1 MAKIDLGAPEL
12 YINRE
17 LSWLEFNDRVLQ
29 EGLAE
34 ELPLL
39 ERLKFL
45 AIVGSNLDEYF
56 MIRVAGLLQQR
67 EAGLRRRDAS
77 GLTAAQQ
84 LEQITR
90 RVRRMVE
97 EHGKG
102 IAAALAQLRGR
113 GLTVLEPAE
122 WTPEQRRYLRELFS
136 ADILPVLTPLA
147 VQELD
152 PPPLLQG
159 LQLYLA
165 VVQGAAGRPSERIVV
180 VPQPS
185 GLPRF
190 LTVPAQAGTNL
201 VRLEHVLAANIDLL
215 FPGAEVRGTGV
226 FRITRDADVTIHDD
240 EGGDLLQ
247 AVEEAVVSRRRR
259 AATRLEIAADADP
272 RVKRWLPEWLALTPE
287 AVMEVEGMLDATGLV
302 ELISRPGLDALRAP
316 EWPPQPPRDLLGA
329 TDLWSAIQNHDALL
343 FLPYESFD
351 PVVNLLG
358 EAADDTS
365 VLAVKLVLYR
375 TSGDSPIVQA
385 LERAAR
391 NGKQVTVLLELRA
404 RFDEARNVGWAR
416 RLEDA
421 GCHVIYGVAGF
432 KTHAKAL
439 LIVRREATRLRR
451 YVHLSTG
458 NYNERTARL
467 YSDIGLLTADREL
480 ATDVAAFFNLL
491 TGASEAVGWAALTI
505 APTELRRRFLDLIE
519 REIQVSTRQQPGLI
533 MAKVNSLQDQD
544 MCQALYRASRAGVK
558 VQLNVRGICCL
569 RPGVPGVSETIEVRS
584 IVDRYLEHARVFY
597 FRNGGHEE
605 VYLGSA
611 DWMSRNLDR
620 RLEILFPVKAP
631 TLARRLI
638 GILEVYFADNVKA
651 SRLLSD
657 GRYERVPKSGAP
669 VRAQERFYLE
679 AVEAT
684 RSAAAGATRFR
695 PLSRPADVAG
705 PGGAKEGR

>member
-1 MAKIDLGAPEL
+1 
-12 YINRE
+12 
-17 LSWLEFNDRVLQ
+17 
-29 EGLAE
+29 
-34 ELPLL
+34 
-39 ERLKFL
+39 
-45 AIVGSNLDEYF
+45 
-56 MIRVAGLLQQR
+56 
-67 EAGLRRRDAS
+67 
-77 GLTAAQQ
+77 
-84 LEQITR
+84 
-90 RVRRMVE
+90 
-97 EHGKG
+97 
-102 IAAALAQLRGR
+102 
-113 GLTVLEPAE
+113 
-122 WTPEQRRYLRELFS
+122 
-136 ADILPVLTPLA
+136 
-147 VQELD
+147 
-152 PPPLLQG
+152 
-159 LQLYLA
+159 
-165 VVQGAAGRPSERIVV
+165 
-180 VPQPS
+180 
-185 GLPRF
+185 
-190 LTVPAQAGTNL
+190 
-201 VRLEHVLAANIDLL
+201 
-215 FPGAEVRGTGV
+215 
-226 FRITRDADVTIHDD
+226 
-240 EGGDLLQ
+240 
-247 AVEEAVVSRRRR
+247 
-259 AATRLEIAADADP
+259 
-272 RVKRWLPEWLALTPE
+272 
-287 AVMEVEGMLDATGLV
+287 V
-302 ELISRPGLDALRAP
+302 ELISRPGLDALRVP
-316 EWPPQPPRDLLGA
+316 EWPPQPARDLLGA
-329 TDLWSAIQNHDALL
+329 TDLWSAIQDHDALL

-358 EAADDTS
+358 EAAEDPG

-375 TSGDSPIVQA
+375 TSGDSAIVRA

-421 GCHVIYGVAGF
+421 GCHVIYGVAGY

-480 ATDVAAFFNLL
+480 AADVAAFFNLL
-491 TGASEAVGWAALTI
+491 TGASEAVGWSALSI

-519 REIQVSTRQQPGLI
+519 REIQASTREQPGLI
-533 MAKVNSLQDQD
+533 IAKVNSLQDQD

-631 TLARRLI
+631 ALARRLT
-638 GILEVYFADNVKA
+638 GILEGYFADNVKA
-651 SRLLSD
+651 SRLLPD
-657 GRYERVPKSGAP
+657 GRYERVAKSGAP

-679 AVEAT
+679 AVEAA

-695 PLSRPADVAG
+695 PLRRPADVAE
-705 PGGAKEGR
+705 PGDAREGR

>member
-1 MAKIDLGAPEL
+1 MGKVDLGAPEL
-12 YINRE
+12 YLNRE

-29 EGLAE
+29 EGLTE

-45 AIVGSNLDEYF
+45 AIVGSNLDEFF
-56 MIRVAGLLQQR
+56 MIRVAGLLHQR
-67 EAGLRRRDAS
+67 EAGRRRRDAS

-84 LEQITR
+84 LEQIGG
-90 RVRRMVE
+90 RVRRMAE
-97 EHGKG
+97 EQGKG
-102 IAAALAQLRGR
+102 IAAVLAQLRAR
-113 GLTVLEPAE
+113 GLAVLEPAE
-122 WTPEQRRYLRELFS
+122 WTQEQRRYLRELFG
-136 ADILPVLTPLA
+136 ADLLPVLTPLA

-152 PPPLLQG
+152 PPPLLPG

-165 VVQGAAGRPSERIVV
+165 VVQGAAGQPSERIVV

-185 GLPRF
+185 GFPRF
-190 LTVPAQAGTNL
+190 LTVPAQSGTNL

-226 FRITRDADVTIHDD
+226 FRITRDADIAIHDD
-240 EGGDLLQ
+240 EAGDLLQ

-259 AATRLEIAADADP
+259 APVRLELATEADP
-272 RVKRWLPEWLALTPE
+272 RVKRWLPEWLAVPPE
-287 AVMEVEGMLDATGLV
+287 AVMEVEGMLDATALV
-302 ELISRPGLDALRAP
+302 ELINRPGLDALRVP

-329 TDLWSAIQNHDALL
+329 TDLWAAIQDHDALL

-351 PVVNLLG
+351 PVVDLLA
-358 EAADDTS
+358 EAVEDPG
-365 VLAVKLVLYR
+365 VLAVKVVLYR
-375 TSGDSPIVQA
+375 TSGDSAIVRA

-439 LIVRREATRLRR
+439 LIVRREATRIRR

-480 ATDVAAFFNLL
+480 AADVAAFFNLL
-491 TGASEAVGWAALTI
+491 TGVSEAVGWSALSI
-505 APTELRRRFLDLIE
+505 APTELRQRFADLID
-519 REIQVSTRQQPGLI
+519 REIQASTPDQSGLI
-533 MAKVNSLQDQD
+533 MAKVNSLQDQET
-544 MCQALYRASRAGVK
+544 CQALYRASRAGVK
-558 VQLNVRGICCL
+558 VLLNVRGICCL
-569 RPGVPGVSETIEVRS
+569 RPGVKGVSETIEVRS
-584 IVDRYLEHARVFY
+584 IVDRFLEHTRIFY

-611 DWMSRNLDR
+611 DWMSRNLDK

-631 TLARRLI
+631 ALVRRLI

-651 SRLLSD
+651 SRLLPD
-657 GRYERVPKSGAP
+657 GRYERVPRSGPP
-669 VRAQERFYLE
+669 VRAQERFYQE
-679 AVEAT
+679 AVEAA

-705 PGGAKEGR
+705 PGGAREGR